1 MTLGRL
7 DGTIVVMS
15 RKKKKQAA
23 EEAAASGPA
32 PAAQAPSYSGGYN
45 RSHLTTFDGK
55 GNPTVIEYSTDSVG
69 RTVKRRMGGRGK
81 SH

>member
-1 MTLGRL
+1 LTLGRF

-15 RKKKKQAA
+15 RKKKKQEA

-32 PAAQAPSYSGGYN
+32 PAAQASYSGGYA

-69 RTVKRRMGGRGK
+69 RTVKRRMGRGR

>member
-1 MTLGRL
+1 MAL
-7 DGTIVVMS
+7 

-23 EEAAASGPA
+23 EESAASGPA
-32 PAAQAPSYSGGYN
+32 PAAAPSYSGGYT

>member
-1 MTLGRL
+1 MAL
-7 DGTIVVMS
+7 
-15 RKKKKQAA
+15 RKKKKQ
-23 EEAAASGPA
+23 EESAAAPA
-32 PAAQAPSYSGGYN
+32 PAAQSAPVSSGGYV

-69 RTVKRRMGGRGK
+69 RTVKRRMGRGR

>member
-1 MTLGRL
+1 MAL
-7 DGTIVVMS
+7 
-15 RKKKKQAA
+15 RKKKKQ
-23 EEAAASGPA
+23 EEDASASA
-32 PAAQAPSYSGGYN
+32 PAAQPAPVRSSGGYV

>member
-1 MTLGRL
+1 MAL
-7 DGTIVVMS
+7 
-15 RKKKKQAA
+15 RKKKKQ
-23 EEAAASGPA
+23 EESASAPDAQPA
-32 PAAQAPSYSGGYN
+32 PVQRSGGYV

>member
-1 MTLGRL
+1 MAL
-7 DGTIVVMS
+7 
-15 RKKKKQAA
+15 RKKKKQ
-23 EEAAASGPA
+23 EEESASAPA
-32 PAAQAPSYSGGYN
+32 PTQQAPARSSGGYV